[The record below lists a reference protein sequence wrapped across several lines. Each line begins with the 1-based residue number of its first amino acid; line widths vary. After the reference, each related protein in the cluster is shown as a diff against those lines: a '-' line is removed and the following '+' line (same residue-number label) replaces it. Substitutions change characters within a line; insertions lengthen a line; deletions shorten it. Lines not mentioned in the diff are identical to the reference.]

1 MVLGDALIDAEGKS
15 HAMASLLPLTTS
27 FATRQLHLG
36 YRQLNPCAGMPWAKP
51 LRGHEF
57 HYSTIASEGEADR
70 VFDAADASGTALPPM
85 GLRRGRVMGSYAH
98 VISEAP

>member
-1 MVLGDALIDAEGKS
+1 MVLGEGLIDADGKR
-15 HAMASLLPLTTS
+15 HAMAGLLPLTTS
-27 FATRQLHLG
+27 FATPKLHLG
-36 YRQLNPCAGMPWAKP
+36 YRQLNSLGGAPWAKP

-57 HYSTIASEGEADR
+57 HYSSIANEGEADR
-70 VFDAADASGTALPPM
+70 LFEATDASGFALPPM